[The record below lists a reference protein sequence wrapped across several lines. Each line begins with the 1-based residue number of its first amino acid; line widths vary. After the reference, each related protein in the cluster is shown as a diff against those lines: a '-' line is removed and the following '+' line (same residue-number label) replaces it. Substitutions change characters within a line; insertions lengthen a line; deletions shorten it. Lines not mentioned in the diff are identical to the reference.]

1 MRILA
6 SVNHAPVVV
15 IHIDGSNAY
24 CVAANGTI
32 SVENILD
39 LKVNPLMYELGGTLY
54 VAGGGHPQYEHMM
67 IKNQIDP
74 AQQ

>member
-15 IHIDGSNAY
+15 IHIDGDYAY
-24 CVAANGTI
+24 CIYASGELAKEYIT
-32 SVENILD
+32 D